1 MKLLFSVA
9 LLACSTLSLG
19 QQPAAPPSVPPSA
32 TQSPRAQF
40 PPDTTAPAQ
49 KTAPAP
55 NQASSQDIQDELQKE
70 FGRASILS
78 DQQLKATVDDQSILL
93 TGTVESKPQHD
104 LAVQLAQQY
113 AGTRKIVDQIE
124 IRQKT

>member
-1 MKLLFSVA
+1 MKLLFSI
-9 LLACSTLSLG
+9 LLSACATLAVG
-19 QQPAAPPSVPPSA
+19 QQPATPPAAPPSA

-49 KTAPAP
+49 PTAPAP
-55 NQASSQDIQDELQKE
+55 GQVSSQDIQDELQKE

-93 TGTVESKPQHD
+93 TGTVESTQQHD
-104 LAVQLAQQY
+104 LALQLAQQY
-113 AGTRKIVDQIE
+113 AGARKIVDKIE